1 MRDPME
7 MGCPEAAGAH
17 GEAGVPMRM
26 LWGSGRCGTPALL
39 SATSP
44 GGKWDPAWGDAESC
58 PLRALSVPSPPPKEA
73 GEVPGGA
80 EGLGR
85 PGSPAQRRG
94 LRAPG
99 CSRGAPGSRGAELPA
114 RTQAGLS
121 RRSCGEGWRNS
132 SRRGGLLHKGHLLLC
147 ATPLRFARSNPAS
160 SPRRP
165 TPCVGQRWHLLA
177 PSLATKPG
185 HPQLCHLARNPSQ
198 GEENPQ
204 GWERRRG
211 ERAAPSPCPVLMAAS
226 PQSYARVFFP

>member
-1 MRDPME
+1 MPGGS
-7 MGCPEAAGAH
+7 GCARRGRVPAET
-17 GEAGVPMRM
+17 GVLMRM
-26 LWGSGRCGTPALL
+26 LRGSGHRGTPALL
-39 SATSP
+39 CAISP
-44 GGKWDPAWGDAESC
+44 GGKWEPACGDAESC

-85 PGSPAQRRG
+85 CGSPAQRRG

-99 CSRGAPGSRGAELPA
+99 CSRGAPGSFGAELPA
-114 RTQAGLS
+114 CTQAGLS

-132 SRRGGLLHKGHLLLC
+132 SRRGGLLHKGHLLLR

-165 TPCVGQRWHLLA
+165 TSCVGQRWHLLA

-185 HPQLCHLARNPSQ
+185 HLQLCHLARNPSQ

-204 GWERRRG
+204 GWERWRG
-211 ERAAPSPCPVLMAAS
+211 ERAAPSPCPVLPAAP